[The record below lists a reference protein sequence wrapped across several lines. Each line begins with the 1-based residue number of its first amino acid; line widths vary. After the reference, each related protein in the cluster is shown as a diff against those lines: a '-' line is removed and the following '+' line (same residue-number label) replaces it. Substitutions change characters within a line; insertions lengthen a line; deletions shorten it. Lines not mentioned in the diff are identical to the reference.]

1 MSWGS
6 EGISQRDVE
15 VREVDVVQKH
25 IDPTQVVCREV
36 NFLTVK

>member
-6 EGISQRDVE
+6 EGISQCDIKIGKIHI
-15 VREVDVVQKH
+15 VQKH